1 MRDHRKLQAF
11 LLADE
16 LVMAVYGATRSFPD
30 EELFGLT
37 SQIRRAVVSAG
48 SNIVEG
54 CSRTS
59 ERDFL
64 RFLEIAHGSLREA
77 GYQLSIA
84 FRLHYLEETEYLR
97 LDRMYEEC
105 SRTLAGLI
113 NKIRNNS

>member
-11 LLADE
+11 HLVDEFTLA
-16 LVMAVYGATRSFPD
+16 AYAATRNFPK
-30 EELFGLT
+30 EESFGLT

-64 RFLEIAHGSLREA
+64 RFLEMAHGSLREA

-84 FRLHYLEETEYLR
+84 FRLGYVGEEHYLR
-97 LDRMYEEC
+97 LHAQYQE
-105 SRTLAGLI
+105 SSKTLAGLI
-113 NKIRNNS
+113 NRIRRKT